1 MTYQFMIPSAP
12 TVALNLAVIAS
23 RLPGPAD
30 AARFHLLSVASALG
44 LNAAGSIDAAK
55 RAAADGVACLTQ
67 ADHNGG
73 RPEAWLLCAVALLL
87 DGLADLPLE
96 IESSPPMHRD
106 FIVQRL
112 REAGPAGLTAAELLG
127 RCTEAYATKR
137 IGELRRA
144 GWQIDTPP
152 VSVWKAGWTSKA
164 TVRYVLVEASK
175 KAKSSTTGA

>member
-55 RAAADGVACLTQ
+55 RAAADGVACLTK
-67 ADHNGG
+67 ADHNGS

-87 DGLADLPLE
+87 DGLADLPPGDDV
-96 IESSPPMHRD
+96 STHMHRD

-112 REAGPAGLTAAELLG
+112 REAGPAGLTVTDLLG
-127 RCTEAYATKR
+127 RCTAAYATKKLD
-137 IGELRRA
+137 ELRRA
-144 GWQIDTPP
+144 GWQIATHPQAVAADEGG
-152 VSVWKAGWTSKA
+152 VSA
-164 TVRYVLVEASK
+164 TARYVLAGEPA
-175 KAKSSTTGA
+175 AALSSATT